1 MKYQVTIIAFI
12 AFAVVSTIAL
22 SQSADIATKEGVLV
36 ARDGQKPQA
45 GVKTRSVA
53 DGVRRVFSPRRRDD
67 YEFRNEENEAKDVSA
82 EHLPGHAMRPV
93 ATQTAQETVYLK
105 EIASVLSIS
114 VSEKDTPGD
123 IAFKIRQRLARTD
136 CYRGGIFSDASFA
149 KAKSAIRIPS
159 DAETFAE
166 YHAFI
171 KKVARKKVLIFEVQ
185 E

>member
-1 MKYQVTIIAFI
+1 MRNQLAIIASI
-12 AFAVVSTIAL
+12 ACVVASTIAL

-36 ARDGQKPQA
+36 VRDEQKSQTNA
-45 GVKTRSVA
+45 KRRSVT
-53 DGVRRVFSPRRRDD
+53 DGMRRVFAPRRRVD
-67 YEFRNEENEAKDVSA
+67 YESRDGEEETKDASA
-82 EHLPGHAMRPV
+82 EHLPGHATQPV
-93 ATQTAQETVYLK
+93 APQTAQEAVYLK

-123 IAFKIRQRLARTD
+123 IAFKIRQRLARID
-136 CYRGGIFSDASFA
+136 CYRGDIFSDASFA

-171 KKVARKKVLIFEVQ
+171 KKVARKKVLIIEEQ